1 MTRLAVAEVFRVGAG
16 IAEVVVDEYRGL
28 AGQFETL
35 AAFVARHQ
43 VVQADHIGSGF
54 VELLSVFG
62 AGAARELFFLAANLP
77 AHGEFEI
84 FVAARADQLDLAG
97 LFFFRV
103 ERALVHGYG
112 AGVPTGW
119 SIVTN

>member
-16 IAEVVVDEYRGL
+16 IAEVVIDEYRGL

-43 VVQADHIGSGF
+43 VVQADHVGSGF
-54 VELLSVFG
+54 VELFAVFR
-62 AGAARELFFLAANLP
+62 ARPAREIFLLAANFP

-103 ERALVHGYG
+103 KRAFVHD
-112 AGVPTGW
+112 
-119 SIVTN
+119 